1 MSGKKDIWG
10 MLIDW
15 EDSVIAGEE
24 IAPEVLC
31 EKKPELLPVLIEK
44 IKIIKATR
52 WMDGVADDD

>member
-44 IKIIKATR
+44 IKIIKSMR
-52 WMDGVADDD
+52 WMDEEADE